1 MTKLTP
7 LLALALV
14 ATSTLASD
22 FRIRSQVLTV
32 SEGKARQLYLFDGKE
47 FTHLWDRSD
56 AQPPCQCGDIVD
68 VDGIFDPDST
78 VFPHRVATRI
88 RRVRSEPLPETPVV
102 DLRQLISSK
111 IGRSPIA
118 MRGVLISAVRDAMD
132 SQWNWLTLST
142 PEGKVAAAATEN
154 EYPLQTLLKLVDA
167 EVLLRGMGNPTMSW
181 RNPNAPS
188 PILFGKDGIRV
199 EREPPTNP
207 FDDSPDFAGAGILH
221 RQRIRGTVIGTGSDR
236 VFITMRSGTFAALL
250 CMEGQPRPN
259 VGAQVTAVGFNVPTP
274 GGTLLAQAL
283 VREDPLPPADP
294 AHPLRIDSR
303 RLFTDDSGHRLAN
316 TRFIG
321 KVITL
326 RGTVEDSADTISQ
339 AHAARVNVG
348 SGMVSIDLSNLRDAR
363 PKDFGYGYEIEV
375 SGVCYAQFEHP
386 IPDSFPRFSGFTL
399 YPRDP
404 DDLVILRRPPWWT
417 PLRLVTVIGFLLAAL
432 VAILI
437 WNRTL
442 HRLSERRGRELA
454 REQLRHATSE
464 LKVEE
469 RTRLAVELHD
479 SISQTLTGV
488 ALQIDAAQ
496 GSSESPA
503 VAGRFLDTARAMLA
517 SCRQELR
524 CCIWDLK
531 SRTFDENDMT
541 EAVTRTLAPHLGD
554 VETQVRFNVPRSIL
568 SESATHGILRIVRE
582 LTVNAIRHG
591 RARHLRIA
599 GELRDG
605 LVRFSVRDDGT
616 GFDPQDVPGPAQG
629 HFGLQGI
636 RERISG
642 RNGDMTV
649 ESSPG
654 KGTKVTVAFA
664 ADERDEDEP

>member
-1 MTKLTP
+1 MLI
-7 LLALALV
+7 LALV
-14 ATSTLASD
+14 ATSAPADD
-22 FRIRSQVLTV
+22 FHVRSQVLTV
-32 SEGKARQLYLFDGKE
+32 SEGKTRQLYLFDGKE

-56 AQPPCQCGDIVD
+56 ARPPCQCGDIVD
-68 VDGIFDPDST
+68 IDGSFNPDST
-78 VFPHRVATRI
+78 VYPQRIATHI
-88 RRVRSEPLPETPVV
+88 RRVRSVPLPETPVV
-102 DLRQLISSK
+102 DLRQLA
-111 IGRSPIA
+111 SPAAGHSPVAI
-118 MRGVLISAVRDAMD
+118 RGVLVSAVRDAMD

-142 PEGKVAAAATEN
+142 PEGKVVAAATEN
-154 EYPLQTLLKLVDA
+154 EYPLQTLLKLIDA
-167 EVLLRGMGNPTMSW
+167 EVLLRGIGNRTRSW
-181 RNPNAPS
+181 RNPNASS

-199 EREPPTNP
+199 ERNPPANP
-207 FDDSPDFAGAGILH
+207 FDDSPDSVGASGLH
-221 RQRIRGTVIGTGSDR
+221 RQRICGTVIGTGSDR
-236 VFITMRSGTFAALL
+236 VFMTTQSGAFAALL

-259 VGAQVTAVGFNVPTP
+259 VGAQVKAVGFNIPSP
-274 GGTLLAQAL
+274 GGALFAQTL
-283 VREDPLPPADP
+283 VREESLPPADP
-294 AHPLRIDSR
+294 TPALRIDPR

-326 RGTVEDSADTISQ
+326 RGTVEDSADTIGQTHS
-339 AHAARVNVG
+339 ARVNTG
-348 SGMVSIDLSNLRDAR
+348 GGMVSVDLTNLLDTC
-363 PKDFGYGYEIEV
+363 PQDFGHGYEIEI

-386 IPDSFPRFSGFTL
+386 IPDSFPGFSGFTL

-404 DDLVILRRPPWWT
+404 DDLVILHRPPWWT
-417 PLRLVTVIGFLLAAL
+417 PLRLATVIGFLLAAL

-496 GSSESPA
+496 GSSESPS

-531 SRTFDENDMT
+531 SRTFDERDMT

-554 VETQVRFNVPRSIL
+554 IEAQVRFNVPRSIL
-568 SESATHGILRIVRE
+568 SESATHDILRVVRE
-582 LTVNAIRHG
+582 LAVNAIRHG
-591 RARHLRIA
+591 KARHLRVA
-599 GELRDG
+599 GEYRDG
-605 LVRFSVRDDGT
+605 MVRFSVRDDGI
-616 GFDPQDVPGPAQG
+616 GFDPHNVPGPAQG

-642 RNGDMTV
+642 RNGEITV
-649 ESSPG
+649 ESTPG
-654 KGTKVTVAFA
+654 KGAKATVAFA

>member
-1 MTKLTP
+1 MLI
-7 LLALALV
+7 LALV
-14 ATSTLASD
+14 AASAPADD

-32 SEGKARQLYLFDGKE
+32 SDGKTRQLYLFDGKE
-47 FTHLWDRSD
+47 FTHLWDRSE
-56 AQPPCQCGDIVD
+56 AEPPCQCGDVVD
-68 VDGIFDPDST
+68 IDGCLAPDST
-78 VFPHRVATRI
+78 VYPQRIATRI
-88 RRVRSEPLPETPVV
+88 RYVHSASLPETPVV
-102 DLRQLISSK
+102 DLRQLTSLTN
-111 IGRSPIA
+111 GHSPVAI
-118 MRGVLISAVRDAMD
+118 RGVLFSAVRDAMD
-132 SQWNWLTLST
+132 SQWNWLELRTA
-142 PEGKVAAAATEN
+142 EGKVIAAATEN
-154 EYPLQTLLKLVDA
+154 EYPLHKLIPLIDA
-167 EVLLRGMGNPTMSW
+167 EVTLRGITSWNISW
-181 RNPNAPS
+181 RSQNAPA
-188 PILFGKDGIRV
+188 IFLFGKDGIRID
-199 EREPPTNP
+199 RQAPANP
-207 FDDSPDFAGAGILH
+207 FDDPASADGKDLH
-221 RQRIRGTVIGTGSDR
+221 RQKIRGTVLGTGTDR
-236 VFITMRSGTFAALL
+236 IFMTTQAGTFVSLF
-250 CMEGQPRPN
+250 CMENQPRPRI
-259 VGAQVTAVGFNVPTP
+259 GAQVTATGFTVPSPVGS
-274 GGTLLAQAL
+274 LLTQAL
-283 VREDPLPPADP
+283 VREERIPLAEPVPAP
-294 AHPLRIDSR
+294 RIDPK
-303 RLFTDDSGHRLAN
+303 RLFTDDSGHHLAN
-316 TRFIG
+316 PVFFG
-321 KVITL
+321 KVICL
-326 RGTVEDSADTISQ
+326 RGTVEDSADTIS
-339 AHAARVNVG
+339 HARSARVSTG
-348 SGMVSIDLSNLRDAR
+348 EGMVSVDLSNLQNAC
-363 PKDFGYGYEIEV
+363 PQDFGLGYEIEV
-375 SGVCYAQFEHP
+375 SGVCCAQFEHP
-386 IPDSFPRFSGFTL
+386 IPGSFPSFGGFTI
-399 YPRDP
+399 YPRVP
-404 DDLVILRRPPWWT
+404 EDLVILRRPPWWT
-417 PLRLVTVIGFLLAAL
+417 PLRLATVIGFLLAAL
-432 VAILI
+432 VIILI

-496 GSSESPA
+496 GSSESPIA
-503 VAGRFLDTARAMLA
+503 AGRFLDTARAMLA